1 MAVFL
6 HTSDWH
12 LGRILHGTHLTLDQ
26 SVLLEEI
33 GDITEAEK
41 PDALIIAG
49 DVYDRAVP
57 PPEAVALLDAFLK
70 RVIGELQIPVV
81 MIAGNHDSPER
92 LAFGSSILSSQ
103 GLWVSGSM
111 ELAPPLCIEDAHGP
125 LEIWSLPYV
134 APGRVRELLGDPTIR
149 GHQSATAAMCDLVR
163 SRTSAPRSVLV
174 SHAFVTGG
182 TTCDSERPL
191 SVGGAG
197 TVDASAFEGF
207 SYVALGHLH
216 RAQQVGSG
224 PLHYAGSP
232 AKYSISEISHK
243 KSLNR
248 VEIDAEGCAQVSRI
262 PLKGARDLRRV
273 SGRLDDLLAGPV
285 QGNPNDYVVAEL
297 TDEGPVRSAIA
308 RLREFYPRV
317 LHIERA
323 TVEQKTATSPSE
335 LQVRK
340 LSIAE
345 LFDGFYQAAQ
355 GRELTEEERQVM
367 ADIIEPIQGDCR

>member
-1 MAVFL
+1 M
-6 HTSDWH
+6 
-12 LGRILHGTHLTLDQ
+12 
-26 SVLLEEI
+26 
-33 GDITEAEK
+33 
-41 PDALIIAG
+41 
-49 DVYDRAVP
+49 
-57 PPEAVALLDAFLK
+57 
-70 RVIGELQIPVV
+70 
-81 MIAGNHDSPER
+81 
-92 LAFGSSILSSQ
+92 
-103 GLWVSGSM
+103 
-111 ELAPPLCIEDAHGP
+111 
-125 LEIWSLPYV
+125 
-134 APGRVRELLGDPTIR
+134 
-149 GHQSATAAMCDLVR
+149 
-163 SRTSAPRSVLV
+163 
-174 SHAFVTGG
+174 
-182 TTCDSERPL
+182 
-191 SVGGAG
+191 
-197 TVDASAFEGF
+197 
-207 SYVALGHLH
+207 
-216 RAQQVGSG
+216 
-224 PLHYAGSP
+224 
-232 AKYSISEISHK
+232 
-243 KSLNR
+243 
-248 VEIDAEGCAQVSRI
+248 EIDAEGCAQVSRI